1 MDLINQVYKTTDY
14 HLFKFIDGN
23 RNINPTQLNRLEKS
37 IAEDYIQVPIIVNE
51 KYQIIDGQHRY
62 HILRSLEKP
71 IYFIKVDGLGMP
83 EVHRLNTINK
93 NWTLDDYMNSYCN
106 KGLPEY
112 IQYRDFKNR
121 YKFQHKECIT
131 LLRQYKN
138 NPNSDV
144 LYNFKQGKFKIK
156 SLEYAEHNAQIILSY
171 EKYYDGVRRRS
182 FVLAILDCLKML
194 DFKHKTLL
202 TKMSYQ
208 SAKILHQTCKE
219 DYLRSI
225 EKIYNFNNK
234 NKKIRLNY

>member
-1 MDLINQVYKTTDY
+1 
-14 HLFKFIDGN
+14 
-23 RNINPTQLNRLEKS
+23 
-37 IAEDYIQVPIIVNE
+37 
-51 KYQIIDGQHRY
+51 
-62 HILRSLEKP
+62 
-71 IYFIKVDGLGMP
+71 MP

-131 LLRQYKN
+131 LLREYKN
-138 NPNSDV
+138 SPNGDV

-156 SLEYAEHNAQIILSY
+156 SLEYAEYNAQIILSY

-182 FVLAILDCLKML
+182 FVLAILDCLKRL

-234 NKKIRLNY
+234 KKKIRLNY

>member
-1 MDLINQVYKTTDY
+1 MRLINKVYETTDY
-14 HLFKFIDGN
+14 DLFKFIHGN
-23 RNINPTQLNRLEKS
+23 RNINLSQLNKLKES

-51 KYQIIDGQHRY
+51 KYEIIDGQHRY
-62 HILRSLEKP
+62 HVLQSLKKP

-106 KGLPEY
+106 KKLPEY

-121 YKFQHKECIT
+121 YRFNHNECII
-131 LLRQYKN
+131 LLKG
-138 NPNSDV
+138 
-144 LYNFKQGKFKIK
+144 YNGHIGSTNLDEFKQGKFKIK

-182 FVLAILDCLKML
+182 FVLAILDCLKIL
-194 DFKHKTLL
+194 NFKHKTLL

-234 NKKIRLNY
+234 KKKIRLNY

>member
-1 MDLINQVYKTTDY
+1 MRLINKVYETTDY
-14 HLFKFIDGN
+14 DLFKFIHGN
-23 RNINPTQLNRLEKS
+23 RNINLSQLNKLKES

-51 KYQIIDGQHRY
+51 KYEIIDGQHRY
-62 HILRSLEKP
+62 HALQSLKKP

-131 LLRQYKN
+131 LLREYKN
-138 NPNSDV
+138 SPNGDV
-144 LYNFKQGKFKIK
+144 LYNFKQGKFKII
-156 SLEYAEHNAQIILSY
+156 SLEYAEYNAQIILSY

-182 FVLAILDCLKML
+182 FVLAILDCLKRL

-234 NKKIRLNY
+234 KKKIRLNY

>member
-1 MDLINQVYKTTDY
+1 MRLINKVYETTDY
-14 HLFKFIDGN
+14 DLFKFIDGN
-23 RNINPTQLNRLEKS
+23 RSINPKQLSRLKKS

-62 HILRSLEKP
+62 HVLQSLEKP

-121 YKFQHKECIT
+121 YGFNHNESI
-131 LLRQYKN
+131 LLLKGYHGQPGTTN
-138 NPNSDV
+138 HDE
-144 LYNFKQGKFKIK
+144 FKQGKFKIK

-182 FVLAILDCLKML
+182 FVLAILDCLKRL

-234 NKKIRLNY
+234 KKKIRLNY